1 MNICQSIMMNCNLSR
16 TDISGA
22 GKFTPIVDKNANVKV
37 ENEIIDAVIPKSF
50 PGKSFIL
57 NT

>member
-1 MNICQSIMMNCNLSR
+1 MMKCNLSTSR

-22 GKFTPIVDKNANVKV
+22 GKFAPIVDKNANVKV
-37 ENEIIDAVIPKSF
+37 EIIDAMIPKSF

>member
-1 MNICQSIMMNCNLSR
+1 MNICKSIMMNCNLSR

-37 ENEIIDAVIPKSF
+37 EIIDAIIPKSF